1 MRAVLEW
8 ICWVILLLGTCL
20 TCYNIG
26 RTEASVDFANQ
37 IMDILYEE
45 IRMEEITEIKIN

>member
-8 ICWVILLLGTCL
+8 ICWVILLLGTCF
-20 TCYNIG
+20 TCYNMG
-26 RTEASVDFANQ
+26 RTKASVDFANQ

-45 IRMEEITEIKIN
+45 IKMEQITEIKIN

>member
-20 TCYNIG
+20 TCY
-26 RTEASVDFANQ
+26 Q

-45 IRMEEITEIKIN
+45 IKTEQITEIKIN